1 MDLFGDLPTWAMA
14 LVIFLLRVVDV
25 SMATCRT
32 IAVVQGRV
40 FMSVAIGFVEVLV
53 WVTTVAQVLQ
63 HASNNPILLF
73 AFAGGFAAG
82 NGAGIVLER
91 WLAMGG
97 VILRIVSLHAGHEL
111 AEVLRDYSPRVFL
124 FEGYDNGE
132 EMTLLYVV
140 VRRRDAPR
148 IVRQA
153 LAIDPQL
160 FYAVDTLRESNMA
173 LGPATSFA
181 GQRLIFKAK

>member
-1 MDLFGDLPTWAMA
+1 MDLIGELPTWAMA
-14 LVIFLLRVVDV
+14 LVIFTFRVIDV

-32 IAVVQGRV
+32 IAVVQGRILV
-40 FMSVAIGFVEVLV
+40 SVAIGFVEVLV

-63 HASNNPILLF
+63 HASTNPILLF

-82 NGAGIVLER
+82 NGAGILLER

-97 VILRIVSLHAGHEL
+97 VILRIVSLNSGHEL
-111 AEVLRDYSPRVFL
+111 AEVLRDYVPRVFL

-132 EMTLLYVV
+132 EMNLLYVV

-148 IVRQA
+148 IIRQA
-153 LAIDPQL
+153 LDVDPQL
-160 FYAVDTLRESNMA
+160 FYAVDTLRESNMT
-173 LGPATSFA
+173 LQPITSLA